1 MNAGGMIDS
10 SVDQTKDEDKEA
22 AARLAE
28 IVKYMKTLRAAQH
41 LDLALPSMTEVYPG
55 LFVGNRL
62 AATNLDVLH
71 SQGITHL
78 LNAAHPGP
86 DNSMTVDCRHI
97 EQSDIV
103 YLGLQ
108 LSDDSTENIRA
119 VFSQASRWISESLDP
134 STNSEENSEKA
145 SKVLINC
152 WAGIS
157 RSATLALA
165 FLIEQRNM
173 DLKQAVK
180 QVKLARD
187 VAPNRGFLMQLVQY
201 EKELGRT

>member
-1 MNAGGMIDS
+1 MIDS
-10 SVDQTKDEDKEA
+10 SVDQTRDEDKEA

-41 LDLALPSMTEVYPG
+41 LDLALPSMTEVYPR

-71 SQGITHL
+71 SHGITHL

-108 LSDDSTENIRA
+108 LSDDSTEDIRA
-119 VFSQASRWISESLDP
+119 VFSQSSRWISESLGP
-134 STNSEENSEKA
+134 PEKA

>member
-1 MNAGGMIDS
+1 
-10 SVDQTKDEDKEA
+10 
-22 AARLAE
+22 
-28 IVKYMKTLRAAQH
+28 
-41 LDLALPSMTEVYPG
+41 
-55 LFVGNRL
+55 
-62 AATNLDVLH
+62 
-71 SQGITHL
+71 
-78 LNAAHPGP
+78 
-86 DNSMTVDCRHI
+86 MTVDCRHI

-119 VFSQASRWISESLDP
+119 VFRQASRWISESLDP
-134 STNSEENSEKA
+134 SSISEENSEKA

>member
-1 MNAGGMIDS
+1 MNAGEMIDS
-10 SVDQTKDEDKEA
+10 SVDQAKDEDKEA

-41 LDLALPSMTEVYPG
+41 LDLALPSMTEVYPR

-71 SQGITHL
+71 SHGITHL

-119 VFSQASRWISESLDP
+119 VFSQASRWISESLDT
-134 STNSEENSEKA
+134 SLNSEENPEKV

-187 VAPNRGFLMQLVQY
+187 VAPNRGFLLQLVQY